1 MSLRLAL
8 IVQRY
13 GEEVS
18 GGAEL
23 MSRWLAEKLTQLGQ
37 VDVLTTCALDYTTW
51 ANHYPPGKSTLNGVN
66 IHRFPVDAP
75 RDWPREQKATG
86 RFLMQENSV
95 LDEWLWMSRQGPNST
110 PLLRAIE
117 AAYPRYNAFLF
128 TTFLYGQT
136 FFGLPLVPD
145 KALLIPT
152 AHDDP
157 FLRMPVFRSL
167 FHLPRFISY
176 LTYAERDLVQEVTRN
191 GRVPSE
197 VIGIGINPPS
207 APADPARFRQ
217 KFGLAADTP
226 FILYVGRLA
235 PSKNV
240 PELLDYFLAYKKN
253 QPSSLKLVL
262 MGKGDITI
270 PQHPDL
276 VQTGFVTEQEKFDGL
291 AASSFVVVPSIYESL
306 SMLALEG
313 WLMGKPVLVNG
324 HCTVLKQQCR
334 RSNAGLYYWNE
345 AEFGL
350 LVDYLLAHP
359 VESQLL
365 GRAGQR
371 FVAENYS
378 WDVVL
383 GKYETALNAFFV
395 K

>member
-8 IVQRY
+8 VVQRY

-23 MSRWLAEKLTQLGQ
+23 MSRWLAEKLTQLGR

-51 ANHYPPGKSTLNGVN
+51 ANHYPPGQTILNGVN
-66 IHRFPVDAP
+66 VHRFPVDAP

-110 PLLRAIE
+110 ALLRAIE
-117 AAYPRYNAFLF
+117 KGYDQYDAFLF
-128 TTFLYGQT
+128 TTFLYAQT

-157 FLRMPVFRSL
+157 FLRMPVFRAL

-197 VIGIGINPPS
+197 VIGIGINPPP

-217 KFGLAADTP
+217 KFGLDADTP
-226 FILYVGRLA
+226 FMLYVGRLA
-235 PSKNV
+235 ASKNV
-240 PELLDYFLAYKKN
+240 PELLDYFLEYKKSR
-253 QPSSLKLVL
+253 PGPLKLVL
-262 MGKGDITI
+262 MGKGDIPI
-270 PQHPDL
+270 LAHPDI

-334 RSNAGLYYWNE
+334 RSNAGLYYWSG
-345 AEFGL
+345 AEFSL

-371 FVAENYS
+371 FVGENYS
-378 WDVVL
+378 WEVVL
-383 GKYETALNAFFV
+383 SKYETALNTFFV